1 MLFRV
6 GAALGVLAAAS
17 SVVASGLGIRDG
29 KLAVTTIDGATRLTQ
44 PFQSDLDVSSVLAQP
59 LALEADEVLRVS
71 FRTFDPSISEDQ
83 PQKAPEQ
90 LFAVLSDPSHP
101 ERQLSTPVPIKKGS
115 GNRASFTLV
124 CHCARS
130 LFHNRSG

>member
-1 MLFRV
+1 MFFRLS
-6 GAALGVLAAAS
+6 ASLGVLAVATGIF
-17 SVVASGLGIRDG
+17 ASGLEVRDG

-44 PFQSDLDVSSVLAQP
+44 SFDSSVDLPAEIPQP

-71 FRTFDPSISEDQ
+71 FRTFDPSTSEDEG
-83 PQKAPEQ
+83 QKAPEQ
-90 LFAVLSDPSHP
+90 VFAVLANPARP

-124 CHCARS
+124 RS
-130 LFHNRSG
+130 SCVYLVA